1 MSSATRMDL
10 TSLFRSPE
18 FYVPF
23 RAGQVVFKENDPG
36 DAMYVV
42 IEGEVELTIRGNPIR
57 AFGRGEVVGEMAL
70 ISDKPRVG
78 TVTARTDCKLAPI
91 NKKRFLLLVQ
101 QSPQFSLHMLET
113 MAERIRWM
121 DSLITPNTSGQ

>member
-1 MSSATRMDL
+1 MGL
-10 TSLFRSPE
+10 TSLFRSPQ

-23 RAGQVVFKENDPG
+23 QAGQIVFK
-36 DAMYVV
+36 
-42 IEGEVELTIRGNPIR
+42 GEVI
-57 AFGRGEVVGEMAL
+57 GEMAL

-78 TVTARTDCKLAPI
+78 TVTALTDYKLAPI

-121 DSLITPNTSGQ
+121 DSLIAPNTPAQ

>member
-1 MSSATRMDL
+1 MDSTNRMDL
-10 TSLFRSPE
+10 TALFRSPE

-23 RAGQVVFKENDPG
+23 KAGDVIFKEGDPG

-42 IEGEVELTIRGNPIR
+42 IEGELGLSIRGQPIR
-57 AFGRGEVVGEMAL
+57 SFGRGEIIGEMAL
-70 ISDKPRVG
+70 ISNTPRVG
-78 TVTARTDCKLAPI
+78 TVVANTACKLAPI
-91 NKKRFLLLVQ
+91 NKKRFLMLVQ

-121 DSLITPNTSGQ
+121 DSLIAPGSPE